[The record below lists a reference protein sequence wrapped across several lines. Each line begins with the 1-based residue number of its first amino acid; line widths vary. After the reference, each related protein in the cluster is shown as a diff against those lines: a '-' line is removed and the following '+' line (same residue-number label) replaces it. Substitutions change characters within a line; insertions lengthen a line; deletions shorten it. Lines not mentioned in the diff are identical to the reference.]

1 MSAGNRT
8 LTWVV
13 GAGGLLGRAVVTTY
27 ATSGTALIWSLS
39 EPIAWDDGERAEG
52 QLRESA
58 SRFIDDAVTQGL
70 PWRVLWCAGAG
81 VVATDP
87 ERLEQET
94 RLFRSFS
101 EGLRRA
107 VEQSAPHEAGGT
119 IFLASS
125 AGAVYGGSPARPP
138 YDEASPVGTRSAYGQ
153 EKLVQEAVARAV
165 GEALGV
171 SVLIGRISNLYGPDQ
186 NPRKPQGLV
195 THVGRAALRREPLR
209 LYVPLDT
216 IRDYILA
223 GDAATLIR
231 RVMGRLEAEPSSA
244 TVVRIIA
251 SEVGTSVAAVISS
264 WKIVLKRSPGVVMA
278 SSSVGRL
285 QPPALSFRS
294 RVWPELRIEPTPLPI
309 GVHAVHA
316 AQLRELR
323 MGRL

>member
-1 MSAGNRT
+1 M
-8 LTWVV
+8 
-13 GAGGLLGRAVVTTY
+13 
-27 ATSGTALIWSLS
+27 
-39 EPIAWDDGERAEG
+39 
-52 QLRESA
+52 
-58 SRFIDDAVTQGL
+58 
-70 PWRVLWCAGAG
+70 
-81 VVATDP
+81 
-87 ERLEQET
+87 
-94 RLFRSFS
+94 
-101 EGLRRA
+101 
-107 VEQSAPHEAGGT
+107 
-119 IFLASS
+119 
-125 AGAVYGGSPARPP
+125 
-138 YDEASPVGTRSAYGQ
+138 
-153 EKLVQEAVARAV
+153 
-165 GEALGV
+165 
-171 SVLIGRISNLYGPDQ
+171 
-186 NPRKPQGLV
+186 